1 MNKYRIL
8 IADDNDLV
16 RTCMARLI
24 QDSGDMEIVGQ
35 ANNGYATVE
44 MTKRLEPDA
53 IILDINMPH
62 LDGIKATRAI
72 HSEFP
77 EIQIIGYS
85 IFDKLEAG
93 ARMLEAGAAGY
104 FSKTDPWDEVLFG
117 IHQLLASEPSS
128 KSRLFQEVS

>member
-1 MNKYRIL
+1 MNRFRIL
-8 IADDNDLV
+8 IADDNELV

-44 MTKRLEPDA
+44 MTKRLVPDA
-53 IILDINMPH
+53 VILDINMPKM
-62 LDGIKATRAI
+62 DGIEASRAI
-72 HSEFP
+72 HSECP
-77 EIQIIGYS
+77 KIQVIGYS

-93 ARMLEAGAAGY
+93 ERMLRAGAVGY

-117 IHQLLASEPSS
+117 IRQLLTS
-128 KSRLFQEVS
+128 KPNSG